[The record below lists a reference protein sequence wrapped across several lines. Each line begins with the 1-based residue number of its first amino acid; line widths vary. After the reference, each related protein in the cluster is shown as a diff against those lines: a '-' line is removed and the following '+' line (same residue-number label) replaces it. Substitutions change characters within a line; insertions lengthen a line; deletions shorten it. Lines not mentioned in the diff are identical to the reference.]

1 MRNYAIIL
9 FRDNQQRTVIK
20 MKNFTKILCVVLALV
35 AALSVA
41 SCSLTK
47 QYAYQKD
54 DIELPI
60 GVYVYYMYSSYNE
73 AQTLAQ
79 KSDLYDAATGKY
91 DGKKSFLKMEITDED
106 GNTAV
111 AEDWIIDKA
120 KEKLQNAVAIE
131 TKFKELGCTVDQTE
145 AEQAKTYL
153 QQSYWDQNLKTV
165 LEPCGISFDS
175 FFMAEYLI
183 NILEK
188 NEAFKAEYGEGG
200 PSAVSNTELTEYFTK
215 NYTSY
220 KYFSANLYTTED
232 NGEAAD
238 TTTTTA
244 AANTPFSEEKVAEYQ
259 KAFEGYASDIS
270 NGGSFE
276 DAVKKYQDAYSVT
289 DDPSTS
295 NVEII
300 DENTTDELLKAI
312 KGMKDGQA
320 MTLEIGEDDSS
331 KQLYVIYREPIEK
344 QTDAYINDT
353 DKKATVLQ
361 SMKGEDFDALLKK
374 LAEDLKV
381 EPSSACSSYKP
392 SIFET
397 KKK

>member
-1 MRNYAIIL
+1 
-9 FRDNQQRTVIK
+9 

-35 AALSVA
+35 MALSVA

-54 DIELPI
+54 GVELPV

-111 AEDWIIDKA
+111 AEDWIINKT

-145 AEQAKTYL
+145 TEQAKTYL

-165 LEPCGISFDS
+165 LEPCGVSFDS

-200 PSAVSNTELTEYFTK
+200 PSAVSTPDLTDYFTK

-220 KYFSANLYTTED
+220 KYFSANLYTTESS
-232 NGEAAD
+232 GEAAD
-238 TTTTTA
+238 TTASSTA
-244 AANTPFSEEKVAEYQ
+244 GTNTPFSEEKVAEYQ
-259 KAFEGYASDIS
+259 KAFDGYASDIS

-276 DAVKKYQDAYSVT
+276 DAVKKYQEAYNVT
-289 DDPSTS
+289 EDPSTS

-300 DENTTDELLKAI
+300 DENTTDELLKTI
-312 KGMKDGQA
+312 KDMKDGQA
-320 MTLEIGEDDSS
+320 MTLEIGEDDIS

-344 QTDAYINDT
+344 QIDAYINDA
-353 DKKATVLQ
+353 DKSAAVLQ

-374 LAEDLKV
+374 LAEDMKV
-381 EPSSACSSYKP
+381 EPSSACNGYKP
-392 SIFET
+392 SMFET

>member
-1 MRNYAIIL
+1 MELCDKL
-9 FRDNQQRTVIK
+9 FRDNQQRTVMK

-35 AALSVA
+35 MALSVA

-54 DIELPI
+54 GVELPV

-111 AEDWIIDKA
+111 AEDWIINKT

-145 AEQAKTYL
+145 TEQAKTYL

-165 LEPCGISFDS
+165 LEPCGVSFDS

-200 PSAVSNTELTEYFTK
+200 PSAVSTPDLTDYFTK

-220 KYFSANLYTTED
+220 KYFSANLYTTESS
-232 NGEAAD
+232 GEAAD
-238 TTTTTA
+238 TTASSTA
-244 AANTPFSEEKVAEYQ
+244 GTNTPFSEEKVAEYQ
-259 KAFEGYASDIS
+259 KAFDGYASDIS

-276 DAVKKYQDAYSVT
+276 DAVKKYQEAYNVT
-289 DDPSTS
+289 EDPSTS

-300 DENTTDELLKAI
+300 DENTTDELLKTI
-312 KGMKDGQA
+312 KDMKDGQA

-344 QTDAYINDT
+344 QIDAYINDA
-353 DKKATVLQ
+353 DKSAAVLQ

-374 LAEDLKV
+374 LAEDMKV
-381 EPSSACSSYKP
+381 EPSSACNGYKP
-392 SIFET
+392 SMFET

>member
-1 MRNYAIIL
+1 
-9 FRDNQQRTVIK
+9 

-35 AALSVA
+35 MALSVA

-54 DIELPI
+54 GVELPV

-111 AEDWIIDKA
+111 AEDWIINKT

-145 AEQAKTYL
+145 TEQAKTYL

-165 LEPCGISFDS
+165 LEPCGVSFDS

-200 PSAVSNTELTEYFTK
+200 PSAVSTPDLTDYFTK

-220 KYFSANLYTTED
+220 KYFSANLYTTESS
-232 NGEAAD
+232 GEAAD
-238 TTTTTA
+238 TTASSTA
-244 AANTPFSEEKVAEYQ
+244 GTNTPFSEEKVAEYQ
-259 KAFEGYASDIS
+259 KAFDGYASDIS

-276 DAVKKYQDAYSVT
+276 DAVKKYQEAYNVT
-289 DDPSTS
+289 EDPSTS

-300 DENTTDELLKAI
+300 DENTTDELLKTI
-312 KGMKDGQA
+312 KDMKDGQA

-344 QTDAYINDT
+344 QIDAYINDA
-353 DKKATVLQ
+353 DKSAAVLQ

-374 LAEDLKV
+374 LAEDMKV
-381 EPSSACSSYKP
+381 EPSSACNGYKP
-392 SIFET
+392 SMFET

>member
-1 MRNYAIIL
+1 M
-9 FRDNQQRTVIK
+9 K

-35 AALSVA
+35 MALSVA

-54 DIELPI
+54 GVELPV

-111 AEDWIIDKA
+111 AEDWIINKT

-145 AEQAKTYL
+145 TEQAKTYL

-165 LEPCGISFDS
+165 LEPCGVSFDS

-200 PSAVSNTELTEYFTK
+200 PSAVSTPDLTDYFTK

-220 KYFSANLYTTED
+220 KYFSANLYTTESS
-232 NGEAAD
+232 GEAAD
-238 TTTTTA
+238 TTASSTA
-244 AANTPFSEEKVAEYQ
+244 GTNTPFSEEKVAEYQ
-259 KAFEGYASDIS
+259 KAFDGYASDIS

-276 DAVKKYQDAYSVT
+276 DAVKKYQEAYNVT
-289 DDPSTS
+289 EDPSTS

-300 DENTTDELLKAI
+300 DENTTDELLKTI
-312 KGMKDGQA
+312 KDMKDGQA

-344 QTDAYINDT
+344 QIDAYINDA
-353 DKKATVLQ
+353 DKSAAVLQ

-374 LAEDLKV
+374 LAEDMKV
-381 EPSSACSSYKP
+381 EPSSACNGYKP
-392 SIFET
+392 SMFET

>member
-1 MRNYAIIL
+1 
-9 FRDNQQRTVIK
+9 

-35 AALSVA
+35 MALSVA

-54 DIELPI
+54 GIELPV

-79 KSDLYDAATGKY
+79 KSDLYDATTGKY

-111 AEDWIIDKA
+111 AEDWIINKT

-145 AEQAKTYL
+145 TEQAKTYL

-165 LEPCGISFDS
+165 LEPCGVSFDS

-200 PSAVSNTELTEYFTK
+200 PSAVSTPDLTDYFTK

-220 KYFSANLYTTED
+220 KYFSANLYTTESS
-232 NGEAAD
+232 GEAAD
-238 TTTTTA
+238 TTASSTA
-244 AANTPFSEEKVAEYQ
+244 GTNTPFSEEKVAEYQ
-259 KAFEGYASDIS
+259 KAFDGYASDIS

-276 DAVKKYQDAYSVT
+276 DAVKKYQEAYNVT
-289 DDPSTS
+289 EDPSTS

-300 DENTTDELLKAI
+300 DENTTDELLKTI
-312 KGMKDGQA
+312 KDMKDGQA

-344 QTDAYINDT
+344 QIDAYINDA
-353 DKKATVLQ
+353 DKSAAVLQ

-374 LAEDLKV
+374 LAEDMKV
-381 EPSSACSSYKP
+381 EPSSACNGYKP
-392 SIFET
+392 SMFET